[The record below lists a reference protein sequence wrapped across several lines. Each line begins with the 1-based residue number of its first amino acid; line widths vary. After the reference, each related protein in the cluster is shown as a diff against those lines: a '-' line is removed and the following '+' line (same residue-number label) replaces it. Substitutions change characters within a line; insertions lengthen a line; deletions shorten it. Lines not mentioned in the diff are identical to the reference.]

1 MYCPKKFCATL
12 QNLAYSWN
20 RFPKRVDFFGESA
33 IMINICYCFVTVA
46 VQSGHNEKG
55 VADDE
60 RTYKEKPP

>member
-1 MYCPKKFCATL
+1 
-12 QNLAYSWN
+12 
-20 RFPKRVDFFGESA
+20 
-33 IMINICYCFVTVA
+33 MINICYCFVTVA